1 MNITY
6 DKYNGL
12 FVADGKAVETAKSIL
27 ENNKDVTVSQGLLVD
42 AIRLNMKENNIPP
55 DSVCFIFNDRKITV
69 NEHYDFLADKPF
81 FPKIKAYMTSG
92 PVVAI
97 ALS

>member
-6 DKYNGL
+6 DKDNGL
-12 FVADGKAVETAKSIL
+12 FVADGKVVETAKSLL

-55 DSVCFIFNDRKITV
+55 DSVCFVFNDRKITV
-69 NEHYDFLADKPF
+69 NERYGLNEWPEGFCSVFEDILCKL
-81 FPKIKAYMTSG
+81 IG
-92 PVVAI
+92 E
-97 ALS
+97 

>member
-6 DKYNGL
+6 DKDNGL

-42 AIRLNMKENNIPP
+42 AIRLNMKENNIPKMHQ
-55 DSVCFIFNDRKITV
+55 IFCVRQGST
-69 NEHYDFLADKPF
+69 LC
-81 FPKIKAYMTSG
+81 S
-92 PVVAI
+92 
-97 ALS
+97 